1 MLVSFLKSAVE
12 GFLMK
17 ELRQRLQ
24 QNIASYPNLAC
35 LFKGKIPKSPRMSR
49 PAYSDK
55 NIEDAWRDEFSFWN
69 VLLNETDPQFKS
81 MLQKLD
87 GLVTKCESA
96 YGRKKL
102 RDGITSNLFDF
113 LSELEVYETFL
124 SHGVKPR
131 IEPTPSSR
139 SIRKMD
145 LSVVLEKRVILI
157 EVITPRVPGE
167 MIKEVGFRA
176 LDLGLSKK
184 VAGDIVHH
192 LSGVS
197 KPTGPV
203 IVIVNGV
210 YSGLGPM
217 NLEPA
222 IEELNRF
229 SSGIGLLVSAL
240 LLYRSNWG
248 ASMAVKPSGPSLT
261 ESEISKLKKIF
272 G

>member
-1 MLVSFLKSAVE
+1 
-12 GFLMK
+12 MK
-17 ELRQRLQ
+17 ELHQRLQ
-24 QNIASYPNLAC
+24 ENIISYPNLAR

-49 PAYSDK
+49 PAYGDES
-55 NIEDAWRDEFSFWN
+55 IENAWRDEFSFWN
-69 VLLNETDPQFKS
+69 VLLNDTDPQFKS
-81 MLQKLD
+81 MLRKLD
-87 GLVTKCESA
+87 NLVIKCESA

-102 RDGITSNLFDF
+102 RDGITSNFFDF

-124 SHGVKPR
+124 SHGMKPQ

-157 EVITPRVPGE
+157 EVITPRVPEE
-167 MIKEVGFRA
+167 MVKSAGFRA

-184 VAGDIVHH
+184 VAGDIAHH

-197 KPTGPV
+197 EPTGPV
-203 IVIVNGV
+203 IAIVNGM
-210 YSGLGPM
+210 YSGLDPM

-222 IEELNRF
+222 VEELNRF
-229 SSGIGLLVSAL
+229 PSGIGLFVSAL
-240 LLYRSNWG
+240 LLYRSSWG
-248 ASMAVKPSGPSLT
+248 ASIAVNPSGPSLT